1 MTTPEPDRQGTP
13 DGSDAT
19 PSDTGDVWLKFLAD
33 NERAIRESAPK
44 EPSAQ
49 ERASA
54 RTPRRRLDAGRQ
66 HPPGRRPDHAPT
78 DDRADAVGDLW
89 QPESPEPA
97 WRELNG
103 PARLRRAGRVIAT
116 AAAIGL
122 ALGAWSWLST
132 TAGDPAHQ
140 PGVGTVQELEEAPD
154 AIPTTSPVPTA
165 VASASTVP
173 IG

>member
-19 PSDTGDVWLKFLAD
+19 PSGTGDVWLKFLAD
-33 NERAIRESAPK
+33 TERAIRESAPK
-44 EPSAQ
+44 EPSAR

-54 RTPRRRLDAGRQ
+54 RPPRRLDAGRQ
-66 HPPGRRPDHAPT
+66 QPPGRRPDHAPT
-78 DDRADAVGDLW
+78 DDRADAVGEVW
-89 QPESPEPA
+89 QPESPGPA
-97 WRELNG
+97 WRELDG

-122 ALGAWSWLST
+122 ALGAWSLLST
-132 TAGDPAHQ
+132 TAGDPAQ
-140 PGVGTVQELEEAPD
+140 EPGVGRVQDVEEAP
-154 AIPTTSPVPTA
+154 AAFPTTSPGPTA
-165 VASASTVP
+165 AASASAVP